1 MKLHQY
7 LCPYASY
14 QGVMKPQNLVF
25 NANLQKFAQSIGYI
39 ANLETAGKI
48 SPQKA
53 YKQVRELWEELETSY
68 QGLEI
73 DNNH

>member
-7 LCPYASY
+7 LYPYASY
-14 QGVMKPQNLVF
+14 QGAMKPQNLVF
-25 NANLQKFAQSIGYI
+25 NANLQEFAQSIGYI

-53 YKQVRELWEELETSY
+53 YKQVRELWEELEASY

-73 DNNH
+73 DNDH